1 MSSLAGSALRG
12 GVSGRAGTQCL
23 PAQGCDYTPMTE
35 ANNENQ
41 AKASLPRVGLVAE
54 AAEAVT
60 YADALRACRRLD
72 LCSQAG
78 MPQAA
83 ALPKVQWFDD
93 TRVLI
98 AQGEI
103 DAVVIATSPRAGVNL
118 GDVAAAHGV
127 HVWRS
132 PPLARN
138 FAEAL
143 EVTRRLQT
151 IDVVYRVASWWEHV
165 GADIRWA
172 LRAAP
177 GFEAIFSELD
187 LSAAGPPLQSW
198 RSSQVDAVGGV
209 LACDGYASLE
219 ALSAIR
225 GLPESVVGAVGKCRR
240 RPSEAPRETED
251 VAEAILRYEAGGM
264 ARVRATWDLPPF
276 EQTTLHHGSE
286 ASVRYS
292 ESSVAVLDAD
302 GSVRDERPLPGD
314 FLAAEMTRFA
324 AQISNYDAAAPREV
338 DVDRHLMV
346 SAILEATY
354 LSARTEH
361 PESPGRLFEAQK
373 WPAPRR

>member
-1 MSSLAGSALRG
+1 
-12 GVSGRAGTQCL
+12 
-23 PAQGCDYTPMTE
+23 MTE
-35 ANNENQ
+35 ANNGYRTE
-41 AKASLPRVGLVAE
+41 ARSPRVALVAE
-54 AAEAVT
+54 AAEAAA
-60 YADALRACRRLD
+60 YADALRACRTLD
-72 LCSQAG
+72 LCAQAG

-127 HVWRS
+127 HVWRP

-143 EVTRRLQT
+143 EIRRRLQT

-172 LRAAP
+172 LRTTAA
-177 GFEAIFSELD
+177 GFEPIFSELD
-187 LSAAGPPLQSW
+187 LSTIGPPLNSW
-198 RSSQVDAVGGV
+198 RSSQVDAAGGV
-209 LACDGYASLE
+209 LACDGYAPLE
-219 ALSAIR
+219 ALTAIR
-225 GLPESVVGAVGKCRR
+225 GLPESVAGAVGKCRR

-251 VAEAILRYEAGGM
+251 VAEAILRYEGDGI
-264 ARVRATWDLPPF
+264 ARLRASWDLPPF

-292 ESSVAVLDAD
+292 ESSVAVLDAN
-302 GSVRDERPLPGD
+302 GSVRDERPLPRD
-314 FLAAEMTRFA
+314 FLAAELARFA
-324 AQISNYDAAAPREV
+324 AQISNYDPTAPREV
-338 DVDRHLMV
+338 DVDRHLKV

-361 PESPGRLFEAQK
+361 PESPRRLFEVQK
-373 WPAPRR
+373 WPLPTH